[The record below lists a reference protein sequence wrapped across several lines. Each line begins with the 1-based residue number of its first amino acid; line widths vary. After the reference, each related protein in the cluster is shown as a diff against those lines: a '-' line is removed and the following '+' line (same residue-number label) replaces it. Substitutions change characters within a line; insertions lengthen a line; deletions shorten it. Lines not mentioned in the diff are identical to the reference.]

1 MYENI
6 TYEGLLQRML
16 GRVSDKLDKRE
27 SSLIWDTHSS
37 TAAELM
43 LLYIEMESIIANSYG
58 DTADREY
65 LVLLCKDRGITPKPA
80 THAVLKGEFMP
91 ENIDAAGKRFNIGDI
106 NYTVLE
112 QIVPGQYQVRC
123 ETEGTAG
130 NQYLGDMIPIDYVD
144 GLQTARLTEILIP
157 GEDEE
162 DTELLRKRYFD
173 SFYAQAFGG
182 NRADYLSKVRGI
194 SGVGDVKI
202 TRVWNS
208 GISPADMIP
217 GKKVSEWYEAVVK
230 GLDVEV
236 AAWLSKVYIA
246 ANEKKLTV
254 GGTVLITVVNSMDFG
269 EASKALLDNIQTVLD
284 PEQNAGEGYGIAP
297 IGHVVSVKSALP
309 VSITVKTSLTFEEGY
324 GWLNLQNTI
333 GEAVEE
339 YLLELRKM
347 WADNNMTVV
356 RISQI
361 ESRILAVKGVAD
373 IENTSL
379 NGSRGN
385 LTLGEYE
392 IPVMGGVSG

>member
-1 MYENI
+1 MYENM
-6 TYEGLLQRML
+6 TYELLLQRML
-16 GRVSDKLDKRE
+16 GRVSDKMDKRE

-65 LVLLCKDRGITPKPA
+65 LILLCKDRGIMPKPA
-80 THAVLKGEFMP
+80 THAVLKGEFTP
-91 ENIDAAGKRFNIGDI
+91 ENIDVTGKRFNIGDI

-123 ETEGTAG
+123 ETEGAVG
-130 NQYLGDMIPIDYVD
+130 NRYLGDMIPIDYID

-157 GEDEE
+157 GEDKE
-162 DTELLRKRYFD
+162 DTEILRKRYFD

-194 SGVGDVKI
+194 NGVGDVKV
-202 TRVWNS
+202 TRIWNS
-208 GISPADMIP
+208 DISPADMIP
-217 GKKVSEWYEAVVK
+217 SEKVSEWYREVIK
-230 GLDVEV
+230 GLDEEA
-236 AAWLSKVYIA
+236 AAWLSAVYTA
-246 ANEKKLTV
+246 AHEKKLTV

-269 EASKALLDNIQTVLD
+269 EASETLLNNIQTVLD
-284 PEQNAGEGYGIAP
+284 PEQNAGEGYGLAP
-297 IGHVVSVKSALP
+297 IGHVVNVKSASP
-309 VSITVKTSLTFEEGY
+309 VNVTVKTTLTFEQGY

-333 GEAVEE
+333 REAIED
-339 YLLELRKM
+339 YLLELRKE
-347 WADNNMTVV
+347 WAENSMTVV

-379 NGSRGN
+379 NGNKGN

-392 IPVMGGVSG
+392 IPVMGGVSE